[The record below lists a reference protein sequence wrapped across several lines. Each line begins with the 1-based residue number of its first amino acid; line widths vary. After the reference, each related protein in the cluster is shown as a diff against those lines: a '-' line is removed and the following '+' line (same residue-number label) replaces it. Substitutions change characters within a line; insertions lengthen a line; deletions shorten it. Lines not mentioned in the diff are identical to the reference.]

1 MAKASEN
8 IFDKAHKNGKDR
20 IFLYHVIFMIL
31 NFMIMDLHDFGFNF
45 KYLRNYYNY
54 YFSTGALVNM
64 RVLKFGGTS
73 VANSDRFEDVAKIA
87 LDTATRE
94 QTALVLSAPAKITNL
109 LVALVAQGASGQDGS
124 KEFEQIR
131 TIVEPIITTLGS
143 KYEKFDTD
151 KILKEFNNT
160 IEILHNRLN
169 GMVLLGVCPE
179 LTMAFVESR
188 GESFSILIMS
198 ELLKALGKKVRV
210 IDPVQVLVTEGG
222 IMESSV
228 NIELSRARY
237 NAIPDDK
244 EAITLMSG
252 FCGGNAQ
259 GQLVLLGRNGSDYS
273 AACLA
278 AISNASCCEIWT
290 DVDGVYSCDPRAVD
304 GAVLLKKMSYA
315 EAMEL
320 SYFGAKVLHPRT
332 IAPIAQFRIPCL
344 IKNTK
349 NPTGA
354 GTLISEETD
363 LSVPIKGISDLKN
376 VALINIS
383 GPGMKGMVGMAGR
396 LFTAVSRAGVSITLI
411 TQSSS
416 EYSISFCVGQSDLAK
431 TKKVISSEFKL
442 ELKEGLLN
450 PLEVKEGCAI
460 ISVVGDGMR
469 MVRGISGKF
478 FRALAEANVNIR
490 AIAQGSSERSI
501 SAVISQ
507 KRVTEAVAFA
517 HTAFFNSKQRI
528 DVVLIGC
535 GGVGGELI
543 NQIKRQRKALSDKHG
558 IDIRVV
564 GIGNSK
570 HFISNGNCVDL
581 DNYKTLLDESDKP
594 ALNPESAEQL
604 IKDEQLINPI
614 LVDCTSSEAI
624 ALDYCKYMEA
634 GYHVVTPSKK
644 ANTNTYEYYRKLRET
659 ARAQHRKFLYEA
671 NVGAGLPVINT
682 VQNELAAGDSLIE
695 FSGILSGT
703 LSYLFGLVEDGMS
716 LSEATQNAYDKG
728 FTEPNPRDDLDG
740 MDVARK
746 LLILARECGFKLEL
760 SDVDVQGA
768 VPSEFLQGN
777 NAAEVIANIK
787 KADESFAKLTA
798 DAKAQGKVLRYVGS
812 IKDGKCTCCVQAV
825 GPVSALFKVRDGEN
839 ALALLTDYYQPIPL
853 VIRGYGAGTA
863 VTAAGVLS
871 DILRLQNWAHEE

>member
-1 MAKASEN
+1 
-8 IFDKAHKNGKDR
+8 
-20 IFLYHVIFMIL
+20 
-31 NFMIMDLHDFGFNF
+31 
-45 KYLRNYYNY
+45 
-54 YFSTGALVNM
+54 M

-73 VANSDRFEDVAKIA
+73 VANAQRFQDVAEIA
-87 LDTATRE
+87 LDTAKRS

-109 LVALVAQGASGQDGS
+109 LVALVAQGAAGKDGS
-124 KEFEQIR
+124 EEFAQIR
-131 TIVEPIITTLGS
+131 AIVEPIITTLGS

-151 KILKEFNNT
+151 RILGEFNKTMDILKQ
-160 IEILHNRLN
+160 RLD

-179 LTMAFVESR
+179 LVMAFVESR

-237 NAIPDDK
+237 AALPDDK

-278 AISNASCCEIWT
+278 AISNAECCEIWT
-290 DVDGVYSCDPRAVD
+290 DVDGVYSCDPRVVE

-332 IAPIAQFRIPCL
+332 IAPIAQFEIPCL

-349 NPTGA
+349 NPKGP

-396 LFTAVSRAGVSITLI
+396 LFTAVSRAGISITLI

-416 EYSISFCVGQSDLAK
+416 EYSISFCISQSELAK
-431 TKKVISSEFKL
+431 AKKVINAEFKL
-442 ELKEGLLN
+442 ELKDGLLN
-450 PLEVKEGCAI
+450 PVEIKEGCAI

-517 HTAFFNSKQRI
+517 HTAFFNSRQRI

-535 GGVGGELI
+535 GGVGGELLA
-543 NQIKRQRKALSDKHG
+543 QIKRQRTELSDSHG

-570 HFISNGNCVDL
+570 HFISDPNCVDL
-581 DNYKTLLDESDKP
+581 ENYKDLLAKSDKP
-594 ALNPESAEQL
+594 TLTPEAAEQL
-604 IKDEQLINPI
+604 IKYAHLINPV
-614 LVDCTSSEAI
+614 LVDCTSSEEL
-624 ALDYCKYMEA
+624 ALKYVDFMKA

-644 ANTNTYEYYRKLRET
+644 ANTGSYEYYQELRRT

-682 VQNELAAGDSLIE
+682 VQNELAAGDRLID

-703 LSYLFGLVEDGMS
+703 LSYLFGLVEDGMT
-716 LSEATQNAYDKG
+716 LSEATKIAYEKG
-728 FTEPNPRDDLDG
+728 FTEPNPKDDLDG

-746 LLILARECGFKLEL
+746 LLILARECGLKLEL

-768 VPSEFLQGN
+768 VPSEYLQGN
-777 NAAEVIANIK
+777 NALEVIENIK
-787 KADESFAKLTA
+787 KADASFTSLVEK
-798 DAKAQGKVLRYVGS
+798 AKAEGKVLRYVGS
-812 IKDGKCTCCVQAV
+812 IKDGKCTCSVQAV
-825 GPVSALFKVRDGEN
+825 GPDQALFKVRDGEN
-839 ALALLTDYYQPIPL
+839 ALAFTTAYYQPIPL

-871 DILRLQNWAHEE
+871 DVLRLQNWAHED

>member
-1 MAKASEN
+1 
-8 IFDKAHKNGKDR
+8 
-20 IFLYHVIFMIL
+20 
-31 NFMIMDLHDFGFNF
+31 
-45 KYLRNYYNY
+45 
-54 YFSTGALVNM
+54 M

-73 VANSDRFEDVAKIA
+73 VANFERFEDVAKIA
-87 LDTATRE
+87 LDTANSS
-94 QTALVLSAPAKITNL
+94 QVALVLSAPAKITNL
-109 LVALVAQGASGQDGS
+109 LVALVAQGAAGNSGD

-131 TIVEPIITTLGS
+131 AIVEPIITNLGS
-143 KYEKFDTD
+143 RYEKFDTD
-151 KILKEFNNT
+151 KILGEFNKT
-160 IEILHNRLN
+160 MEILRQRLD

-179 LTMAFVESR
+179 LVMAFVESR
-188 GESFSILIMS
+188 GESFSILIMA
-198 ELLKALGKKVRV
+198 ELLKALGKKVRI
-210 IDPVQVLVTEGG
+210 IDPVKVLVTEGG

-228 NIELSRARY
+228 NIELSKARY
-237 NAIPDDK
+237 AEIEDDK

-278 AISNASCCEIWT
+278 AISNAECCEIWT
-290 DVDGVYSCDPRAVD
+290 DVDGVYSCDPRVVEDAI
-304 GAVLLKKMSYA
+304 LLKKMSYA

-332 IAPIAQFRIPCL
+332 IAPIAQFHIPCL

-349 NPTGA
+349 NPKGE

-376 VALINIS
+376 IALVNIS

-396 LFTAVSRAGVSITLI
+396 LFTAVSRAGVSISLI

-416 EYSISFCVGQSDLAK
+416 EYSISFCISQSELSKA
-431 TKKVISSEFKL
+431 KKVINSEFRL

-450 PLEVKEGCAI
+450 PIEIKEGCAI

-469 MVRGISGKF
+469 MVRGISGRF

-507 KRVTEAVAFA
+507 KRVNEAVAFA
-517 HTAFFNSKQRI
+517 HSAFFNSKQRI
-528 DVVLIGC
+528 DIVLIGC
-535 GGVGGELI
+535 GGVGGELLAQI
-543 NQIKRQRKALSDKHG
+543 NRQRQNFAANHG
-558 IDIRVV
+558 LDMRVV
-564 GIGNSK
+564 GIANSK
-570 HFISNGNCVDL
+570 HFISDPVCIDL
-581 DNYKTLLDESDKP
+581 DNYKDLLANSQSEP
-594 ALNPESAEQL
+594 LNPESAEQL
-604 IKDEQLINPI
+604 IKDLHLINPI
-614 LVDCTSSEAI
+614 LVDCTSSESL
-624 ALDYCKYMEA
+624 ALQYIDYMKA
-634 GYHVVTPSKK
+634 GYHIVTPSKK
-644 ANTNTYEYYRKLRET
+644 ANTNTYEYYKNLR
-659 ARAQHRKFLYEA
+659 AASRAHHRRFLYEA

-695 FSGILSGT
+695 FNGILSGT
-703 LSYLFGLVEDGMS
+703 LSYLFGLVEDGQT
-716 LSEATQNAYDKG
+716 LSEATKTAYEMG
-728 FTEPNPRDDLDG
+728 FTEPNPKDDLDG

-746 LLILARECGFKLEL
+746 LLILARECGYKLEL

-768 VPSEFLQGN
+768 VAPECLAGA
-777 NAAEVIANIK
+777 NAQIVLENIK
-787 KADESFAKLTA
+787 KADADFTALVMKAKEE
-798 DAKAQGKVLRYVGS
+798 GKVLRYVGT
-812 IKDGKCTCCVQAV
+812 IKDGKCSCSIQAV
-825 GPVSALFKVRDGEN
+825 GPENPLFKVRDGEN
-839 ALALLTDYYQPIPL
+839 ALALTTAYYQPIPL

-871 DILRLQNWAHEE
+871 DILRIQNWARED

>member
-1 MAKASEN
+1 
-8 IFDKAHKNGKDR
+8 
-20 IFLYHVIFMIL
+20 
-31 NFMIMDLHDFGFNF
+31 
-45 KYLRNYYNY
+45 
-54 YFSTGALVNM
+54 M

-87 LDTATRE
+87 LDTATTE

-109 LVALVAQGASGQDGS
+109 LVALVSQGASGNDG
-124 KEFEQIR
+124 KEQFEQIR
-131 TIVEPIITTLGS
+131 AIVEPIIKNLGA
-143 KYEKFDTD
+143 KYDKFDTE
-151 KILKEFNNT
+151 KILAKFNET
-160 IEILHNRLN
+160 IAILHDRLN

-179 LTMAFVESR
+179 EVMAFVESR
-188 GESFSILIMS
+188 GESFSILIMA
-198 ELLKALGKKVRV
+198 ELLQALGKKVRV
-210 IDPVQVLVTEGG
+210 IDPVKVLVTEGG
-222 IMESSV
+222 VMESSV
-228 NIELSRARY
+228 NIEASKQKYAALE
-237 NAIPDDK
+237 DDV

-252 FCGGNAQ
+252 FCGGDAN
-259 GQLVLLGRNGSDYS
+259 GNLVLLGRNGSDYS

-290 DVDGVYSCDPRAVD
+290 DVDGVYSCDPRAVE

-349 NPTGA
+349 NPKGP

-376 VALINIS
+376 IALVNIS

-396 LFTAVSRAGVSITLI
+396 LFTAVSRAGVSISLI

-416 EYSISFCVGQSDLAK
+416 EYSISFCISQSELKKA
-431 TKKVISSEFKL
+431 KKVLSDEFKL

-450 PLEVKEGCAI
+450 PIEIKEGCAI
-460 ISVVGDGMR
+460 VSVVGDGMK

-507 KRVTEAVAFA
+507 KRVNEAVAFA
-517 HTAFFNSKQRI
+517 HTAFFNSKQRL
-528 DVVLIGC
+528 DLVLIGC
-535 GGVGGELI
+535 GGVGGELLA
-543 NQIKRQRKALSDKHG
+543 QVKRQRQELSNRHG

-564 GIGNSK
+564 GVGNSK
-570 HFISNGNCVDL
+570 HFICDSNCVDL
-581 DNYKTLLDESDKP
+581 ENYKSLLDASSEP
-594 ALNPESAEQL
+594 ALTPEKAEQL
-604 IKDEQLINPI
+604 IKDLHLINPI
-614 LVDCTSSEAI
+614 LIDCTSSEDL
-624 ALDYCKYMEA
+624 ALTYVDYMAA
-634 GYHVVTPSKK
+634 GFHIVTPSKK
-644 ANTNTYEYYRKLRET
+644 ANTNTYEYYKKLRE
-659 ARAQHRKFLYEA
+659 ASRVHHRKFLYEA

-682 VQNELAAGDSLIE
+682 IQNELAAGDSLIE

-703 LSYLFGLVEDGMS
+703 LSYIFGLVEDGMT
-716 LSEATQNAYDKG
+716 LSEATANAYEKG

-746 LLILARECGFKLEL
+746 LLILARECGLELEL

-768 VPSEFLQGN
+768 VAKEFLQGN
-777 NAAEVIANIK
+777 NAQEVLANIK
-787 KADESFAKLTA
+787 KADDSFTKMVQE
-798 DAKAQGKVLRYVGS
+798 AKAQGKVLRYVGS
-812 IKDGKCTCCVQAV
+812 IKDGKCSCKVTAV
-825 GPVSALFKVRDGEN
+825 SVDNALYKVRDGEN
-839 ALALLTDYYQPIPL
+839 ALALTTAYYQPIPL

-863 VTAAGVLS
+863 VTAAGVLA
-871 DILRLQNWAHEE
+871 DVLRLQNWAHED